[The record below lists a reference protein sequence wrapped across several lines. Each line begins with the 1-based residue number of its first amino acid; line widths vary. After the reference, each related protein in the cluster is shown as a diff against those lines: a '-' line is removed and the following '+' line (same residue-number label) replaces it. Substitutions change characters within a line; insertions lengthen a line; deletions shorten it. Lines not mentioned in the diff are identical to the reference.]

1 MSILFNYA
9 IRWYESKE
17 VEDTVGTYD
26 IAELLEKSIFGE
38 QTPPVEEAVEEQ
50 IEANVQ

>member
-1 MSILFNYA
+1 MLTDGTKA
-9 IRWYESKE
+9 KE

-38 QTPPVEEAVEEQ
+38 SMTEIEEVNEEQ
-50 IEANVQ
+50 NVQ